1 MTGIRFFEELGSE
14 LERAARQAPAPG
26 RRGWRVPVGGVAVV
40 SSTLVAV
47 VVAVGAIVLL
57 SHTRT
62 AHPVGTAK
70 PSGAQAFPTTAAR
83 HRGGGGDP
91 ASDVLTMSRMFLP
104 FHQRLTRQVSALKV
118 VVRLAARA
126 GYPVRVAVIASKL
139 DLGADPALWRHP
151 QRYAELLGG
160 EISGINRDPILI
172 VMPNGFGLYQPGRT
186 RAASEAQLAR
196 TPAPAKSSNLVV
208 LAAAEIKNLAAA
220 SGHPIAN
227 SSKPTHRH
235 P

>member
-26 RRGWRVPVGGVAVV
+26 RRGWRVPVGGVAVL

-62 AHPVGTAK
+62 THPVGTAK
-70 PSGAQAFPTTAAR
+70 PSDAQAFPTTAAR

-104 FHQRLTRQVSALKV
+104 FHQRLTRQVSGLKV
-118 VVRLAARA
+118 VLRLAARA

-186 RAASEAQLAR
+186 QAASKAELAH
-196 TPAPAKSSNLVV
+196 TPVPLTTGS
-208 LAAAEIKNLAAA
+208 LAMLATAEIRILAAA

-227 SSKPTHRH
+227 SSKLSHRH

>member
-1 MTGIRFFEELGSE
+1 MTGIRFFEELGTE

-26 RRGWRVPVGGVAVV
+26 RRGWRVPAGGVAVV

-62 AHPVGTAK
+62 THPVGTAK
-70 PSGAQAFPTTAAR
+70 PSGAQAFPTTATR

-104 FHQRLTRQVSALKV
+104 FHQRVTRQVSGLKV
-118 VVRLAARA
+118 VLRLAARA

-220 SGHPIAN
+220 SGHPIMN
-227 SSKPTHRH
+227 SGKPIHRH
-235 P
+235 R